1 MKIFHTSDLHI
12 GLKFTRGYPQELQE
26 RLVKA
31 RLETL
36 GRMVDTANQEKCD
49 LFVVAGD
56 LFENPRVTKAD
67 IREAAKVLKRAES
80 LVVILPGNHDYV
92 QEEDDPLWPVFCD
105 AIGDNHLLLREC
117 RPYPL
122 GDYGHNAT
130 LFPGVCTSRH
140 SAENAIQW
148 VKQAAEA
155 AGPVT
160 KIGIA
165 HGSLDGVSPDF
176 NGSYYPMTRQELHDV
191 GIDVWLLGHTH
202 IRYPD
207 REQGTDERIFFPSC
221 PEPDGFDCRH
231 PGTAWIIELGEDRA
245 VSFRSVV
252 TGAFRFHDLE
262 VPVAN
267 EADAQ
272 KLQDRFTG
280 MNPHKDLVKLKLIGR
295 VPAEVYETRAEF
307 LEKLSN
313 RVLYLEDDLSELLRE
328 IRQDDIDREFTEGSF
343 PHRLLT
349 ELTAEQGD
357 ALALQMAYE
366 LVRDAK
372 S

>member
-1 MKIFHTSDLHI
+1 MRIFHTSDLHI
-12 GLKFTRGYPQELQE
+12 GLKFTRPGYPQELQE

-31 RLETL
+31 LETL
-36 GRMVDTANQEKCD
+36 VRMVDTANNEKCD

-56 LFENPRVTKAD
+56 LFENPRVRKAD
-67 IREAAKVLKRAES
+67 IREAGRALKRSES

-92 QEEDDPLWPVFCD
+92 QEEGDPLWPVFRD

-122 GDYGHNAT
+122 VAYGLNAT

-140 SAENAIQW
+140 STENAIQW

-155 AGPVT
+155 AGPVI

-176 NGSYYPMTRQELHDV
+176 NDSYYPMTRQELDDV
-191 GIDVWLLGHTH
+191 GVDLWLLGHTH
-202 IRYPD
+202 VRYPD
-207 REQGTDERIFFPSC
+207 QGQGTDNRIFFPSC

-231 PGTAWIIELGEDRA
+231 PGTAWIIDLGDDHA
-245 VSFRSVV
+245 VSFCSVV

-267 EADAQ
+267 EADTQ
-272 KLQDRFTG
+272 KLQKQFAG
-280 MNPHKDLVKLKLIGR
+280 MNRRKDLVKLKLIGR

-307 LEKLSN
+307 LEELRN
-313 RVLYLEDDLSELLRE
+313 CVLYLEDDLSELLRE

-343 PHRLLT
+343 PYRLLT
-349 ELTAEQGD
+349 ELTVEQED
-357 ALALQMAYE
+357 ALALQMAYQ
-366 LVRDAK
+366 LVKAAK